1 MYETNISFYDSDA
14 SLRTQTV
21 EYVFDRRKMN
31 IKLRREAKEQ
41 AEELFYKIIK
51 EQAEKQYE
59 EDSDDLWFS
68 FFGKDEEE
76 IKMIN
81 RKEY

>member
-1 MYETNISFYDSDA
+1 
-14 SLRTQTV
+14 
-21 EYVFDRRKMN
+21 MN

-68 FFGKDEEE
+68 FSE
-76 IKMIN
+76 KM
-81 RKEY
+81 KKK

>member
-68 FFGKDEEE
+68 FSE
-76 IKMIN
+76 KM
-81 RKEY
+81 KKK

>member
-1 MYETNISFYDSDA
+1 MIQMHLLEPKLLNMYLIGERWI
-14 SLRTQTV
+14 
-21 EYVFDRRKMN
+21 